1 VKLAGFRSKALRR
14 LFLEDDG
21 RGVPADAALKLR
33 MILTF
38 LQDIGDIEEL
48 RKFPLWKAHRLTG
61 DRKDYW
67 SLTVTRNWRLT
78 FRTNGQEITEIDFE
92 DYH

>member
-1 VKLAGFRSKALRR
+1 MRIVGFRSKALKR
-14 LFLEDDG
+14 LFLEGDG
-21 RGVPADAALKLR
+21 RGVPADAAMKLR

-38 LQDIGDIEEL
+38 LQDAGDIEEL
-48 RKFPLWKAHRLTG
+48 RKFPLWKAHRMTG

-78 FRTNGQEITEIDFE
+78 FRTDGQEIADIDFE